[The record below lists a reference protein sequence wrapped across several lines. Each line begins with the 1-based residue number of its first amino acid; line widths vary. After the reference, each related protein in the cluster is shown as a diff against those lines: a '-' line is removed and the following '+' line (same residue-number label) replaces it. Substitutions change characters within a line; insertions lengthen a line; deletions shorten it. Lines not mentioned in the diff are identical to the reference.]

1 MFLISDLPSHTIF
14 IYSHHS
20 FSSFRHIFCSIYL
33 FAIIIFSSSS
43 CFFSSILLLSYL
55 FFIVLYAFFLSMR
68 VVLSSDSLRRSVF
81 DVSPEP
87 NKHCNPRVS

>member
-1 MFLISDLPSHTIF
+1 MFLISAPPSHIVF

-33 FAIIIFSSSS
+33 FAIIFSLHRHI
-43 CFFSSILLLSYL
+43 FSSILLLSYL

-68 VVLSSDSLRRSVF
+68 VVLSSDSLRRTVF